1 MAENSRSGGI
11 VSSSVCCSCFQAR
24 DSHQLKAN
32 YIYDLPFGSGKRFL
46 STGNVFKR
54 KAAEGWEFAGVM
66 RVQSGLPFFSQSFG
80 TFLCH
85 QHYRAD
91 DRHYHGRQRRGA
103 AQYDPERT
111 LEHGQHPQDHGSGRK
126 GYRLLPAG
134 FADAKHAGRRR

>member
-1 MAENSRSGGI
+1 VLPGSGL
-11 VSSSVCCSCFQAR
+11 
-24 DSHQLKAN
+24 SHQLKAN

-103 AQYDPERT
+103 AQHDPEKNSRT
-111 LEHGQHPQDHGSGRK
+111 WSASARPRERTEK
-126 GYRLLPAG
+126 GIVCYLPDSLMQNTL
-134 FADAKHAGRRR
+134 ADGAEYFQPH